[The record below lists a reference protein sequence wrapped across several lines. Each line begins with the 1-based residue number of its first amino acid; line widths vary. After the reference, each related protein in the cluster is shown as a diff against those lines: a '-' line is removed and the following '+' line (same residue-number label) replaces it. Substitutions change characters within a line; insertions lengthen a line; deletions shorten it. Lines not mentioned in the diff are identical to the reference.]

1 MSDGGKGSKPRPFS
15 VSQEEFDNRFEAIF
29 GKKKNTLPEYELNKS
44 TGEVQKVDDNTGVTK
59 NDYQDILST
68 EDCIDDLEQYKL
80 EAQQLW
86 NDSCTSHRK
95 K

>member
-29 GKKKNTLPEYELNKS
+29 RKKKNTLPEYELNKS
-44 TGEVQKVDDNTGVTK
+44 TGEVQKVDD
-59 NDYQDILST
+59 D
-68 EDCIDDLEQYKL
+68 
-80 EAQQLW
+80 
-86 NDSCTSHRK
+86 TSHRK

>member
-1 MSDGGKGSKPRPFS
+1 MSNGGKGSKPRPFS

-29 GKKKNTLPEYELNKS
+29 GKKKNNLPEYELNKS

-59 NDYQDILST
+59 NEYQDILST

>member
-29 GKKKNTLPEYELNKS
+29 GKKNTLPEYELNKS

-59 NDYQDILST
+59 NEYQDILST
-68 EDCIDDLEQYKL
+68 EDCIDE
-80 EAQQLW
+80 
-86 NDSCTSHRK
+86 
-95 K
+95 

>member
-15 VSQEEFDNRFEAIF
+15 VDQKTFENNFDRIF

-44 TGEVQKVDDNTGVTK
+44 TGEVQKVDDNT
-59 NDYQDILST
+59 
-68 EDCIDDLEQYKL
+68 
-80 EAQQLW
+80 
-86 NDSCTSHRK
+86 SHRK

>member
-15 VSQEEFDNRFEAIF
+15 VSQEELDNRFEAIF

-44 TGEVQKVDDNTGVTK
+44 TGEVQKVDDNT
-59 NDYQDILST
+59 
-68 EDCIDDLEQYKL
+68 
-80 EAQQLW
+80 
-86 NDSCTSHRK
+86 SHRK

>member
-15 VSQEEFDNRFEAIF
+15 VDQETFENNFDRIF

-44 TGEVQKVDDNTGVTK
+44 TGEVQKVDDNT
-59 NDYQDILST
+59 
-68 EDCIDDLEQYKL
+68 
-80 EAQQLW
+80 
-86 NDSCTSHRK
+86 SHRK

>member
-44 TGEVQKVDDNTGVTK
+44 TGEVQKVDDN
-59 NDYQDILST
+59 I
-68 EDCIDDLEQYKL
+68 
-80 EAQQLW
+80 
-86 NDSCTSHRK
+86 SHRK
-95 K
+95 KYYLDGVRAASQSPKLLVGVRVPVGMPMRD